1 MRHDWDREE
10 KRIEAL
16 AGCGGILVILLI
28 AAAIWFIQPLIIV
41 KAWTMFAVGMFGLP
55 TLNYWTAFWVNWA
68 VGCLFGGS
76 FSNIALRDK
85 K

>member
-1 MRHDWDREE
+1 MRHDWEREE

-16 AGCGGILVILLI
+16 AGCGGI
-28 AAAIWFIQPLIIV
+28 
-41 KAWTMFAVGMFGLP
+41 
-55 TLNYWTAFWVNWA
+55 LNYWTAFWVNWA